1 MSVVSLVSQTSF
13 NTNFERGNEASLDP
27 SVSIYLIIL
36 EYHFDSLNEH
46 NELVCCTQQL
56 LVLIAKVILERLLLT
71 RWND

>member
-36 EYHFDSLNEH
+36 EYNFDSLNEH